1 MIELLW
7 VILIVLGGLFF
18 IPMVAY
24 LTARM
29 GSYGW
34 LKGRYLFR
42 MDHKSNR
49 KGKVHGNEA

>member
-18 IPMVAY
+18 VPIVAY